1 MLSGRLLRLCRADE
15 TGSGGRGREP
25 CFEPPA
31 ARALA
36 VDLMGKFCRCLL
48 SPAVALGDLGTLGLM
63 NNGAALPLWAS
74 FSLFNNSCIPV
85 VEALHKTSAFSES
98 EAKLGESDACMPE
111 VLIRNIHGSALSPR
125 ALCSYQGKCPVTSR
139 GGVKVGPGPLEVE
152 GRLAAPVG
160 AGLGRSTEGAPR
172 PG

>member
-1 MLSGRLLRLCRADE
+1 
-15 TGSGGRGREP
+15 
-25 CFEPPA
+25 
-31 ARALA
+31 
-36 VDLMGKFCRCLL
+36 MGKFCRCLL

-111 VLIRNIHGSALSPR
+111 VLIRNIHTREHTQPT
-125 ALCSYQGKCPVTSR
+125 CPVLLSR
-139 GGVKVGPGPLEVE
+139 KMPHYLPRRRE
-152 GRLAAPVG
+152 GRARPPGGGGEASCPGGCRVGKVHGRCAPPRVGDCDARHPSKSGLFRGPTLADG
-160 AGLGRSTEGAPR
+160 I
-172 PG
+172 